1 MGQFSAGPVNKAV
14 LSFKNSSTE
23 YMKADRRRCEH
34 FSVIKDSHFQCLRYL
49 VELGQLKGSVKEPN
63 ILIYFFFS
71 AHHLIVFRFRYSV
84 YWWKGSDR
92 F

>member
-34 FSVIKDSHFQCLRYL
+34 FSLIKDSHFQCLCYL
-49 VELGQLKGSVKEPN
+49 VELGQLLLSHNCQVDITKSKSNFVNSVDNVTK
-63 ILIYFFFS
+63 IYTF
-71 AHHLIVFRFRYSV
+71 ATE
-84 YWWKGSDR
+84 
-92 F
+92 